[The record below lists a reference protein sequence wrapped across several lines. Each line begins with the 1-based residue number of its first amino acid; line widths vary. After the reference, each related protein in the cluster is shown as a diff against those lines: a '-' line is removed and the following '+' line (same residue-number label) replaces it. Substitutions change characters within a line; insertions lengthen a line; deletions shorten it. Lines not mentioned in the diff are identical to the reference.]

1 MKYLIKKI
9 LRKPYRFFK
18 ILFKVRWLKT
28 IRLNLALLPFDQ
40 AIRFPIVVTGKL
52 IIDSLKGEAIIDAP
66 IKFGMILFGKD
77 YDNMPISYC
86 AGRVLIAGKV
96 IFKGYCA
103 ISQGANLC
111 VWEKGE
117 LELGHCT
124 RVLSGTL
131 LKSTHSIKIGD
142 YSRLTSGCFV
152 MDSNIH
158 LIRDVK
164 TGQIAPNF
172 APIVIGSHCWLT
184 MNTSITAG
192 AVIPDYCITA
202 RGSLI
207 NKDFSNICG
216 PGTLLGGTPAKVLK
230 TGVRRLF
237 DYGIEHKVTK
247 FFKDNPDAKYYQDI
261 PGFDEPEEINVVK
274 QFTIY

>member
-158 LIRDVK
+158 FICDVV
-164 TGQIAPNF
+164 TGRIDRNF
-172 APIVIGSHCWLT
+172 APIIIGSHCWLT
-184 MNTSITAG
+184 MNTSVTAG

-207 NKDFSNICG
+207 NKDFSKICA
-216 PGTLLGGTPAKVLK
+216 PGTMLGGSPAKVIK

-237 DYGIEHKVTK
+237 SERSESIVNQFFIE
-247 FFKDNPDAKYYQDI
+247 NPNEEYYQGI
-261 PGFDEPEEINVVK
+261 PGFDEPEEVFIVNEFK
-274 QFTIY
+274 L